1 MRKEYSF
8 ITTYYDD
15 VITEGGGDFCGR
27 YAQSVDTIRA
37 TYCGAVFHYYRER
50 ARIES
55 DDPRGISPDFYIK
68 KFYRVLFRDFRY
80 KVVDGWECTRAKT
93 FYRLAPALR
102 EVIRNNARNDLHAM
116 RGILNAMTKIKS
128 ALLRARSIDCT
139 LDFWRRER
147 QKVRFDFS

>member
-27 YAQSVDTIRA
+27 YAQSIDTIRA

-68 KFYRVLFRDFRY
+68 KFYRILFRDFRY
-80 KVVDGWECTRAKT
+80 KVTMRGCTRPQY
-93 FYRLAPALR
+93 FYRLRPALC
-102 EVIRNNARNDLHAM
+102 EAVKHNARAIAGALRLA
-116 RGILNAMTKIKS
+116 IKY
-128 ALLRARSIDCT
+128 AYKKDVLKCAWELLRLEYETI
-139 LDFWRRER
+139 
-147 QKVRFDFS
+147 KFDFS